1 MFTEQ
6 FKEPQDLQ
14 TVIAAFDEWRRS
26 RTKRETIPEHLWH
39 AATALSPIYSTHR
52 IARALKLDYSKL
64 KLRIGETSSRGSE
77 TDFIELR
84 AASLFAQD
92 PCTIELHS
100 PTGFQMMIRAQGTSP
115 AQFVPIITAF
125 LGKRR

>member
-1 MFTEQ
+1 MLTEQ

-26 RTKRETIPEHLWH
+26 RAKREAIPEHLWQ
-39 AATALSPIYSTHR
+39 AATALSPLYATHR
-52 IARALKLDYSKL
+52 IARALKLDYSRL
-64 KLRIGETSSRGSE
+64 KLRIGESSSRGSGS
-77 TDFIELR
+77 DFIELR

-92 PCTIELHS
+92 QCTIELQS

-125 LGKRR
+125 LGERR

>member
-14 TVIAAFDEWRRS
+14 TVITAFDEWRRS
-26 RTKRETIPEHLWH
+26 RTKREAIPEHLWQ
-39 AATALSPIYSTHR
+39 AAIALSPFYSTHR

-64 KLRIGETSSRGSE
+64 KLRIGKISFSGSE

-92 PCTIELHS
+92 PCTIELQS
-100 PTGFQMMIRAQGTSP
+100 PTGFQMMIRTQGTSP

-125 LGKRR
+125 LGERR